1 LVAVAVAAL
10 VVYGIYRLA
19 DLAIKSAL
27 PLPDST
33 LTGGMDRWD
42 ASGML
47 AVDLAK
53 TAAEALRRDAARNA
67 YLVDGYVQLRCTDP
81 SQSPAEARPEVPERL
96 LRWYNEEVASADY
109 SSLGLDGLDALLEVG
124 IDLYDYDA
132 HGRLTKL
139 GVMVRLVDP
148 ATKQV
153 LGRAKDSR
161 TTDFRA
167 AKPELPK
174 QRDKAVGRELVTQ
187 CLKKLGLFAE

>member
-1 LVAVAVAAL
+1 
-10 VVYGIYRLA
+10 
-19 DLAIKSAL
+19 
-27 PLPDST
+27 
-33 LTGGMDRWD
+33 MDRWD

-53 TAAEALRRDAARNA
+53 TAAEALRRDAARNV
-67 YLVDGYVQLRCTDP
+67 YLVDGYVQLRSTDP